1 VATGHFL
8 TNKGKQYLMQ
18 GKWETGSG
26 TTINCAL
33 ISGTQNTA
41 ALTAATVADLDFL
54 SQVFANGSV
63 EPTTGTL
70 TNYARKTLS
79 RVNATETDAT
89 DSSDLDASDIVWTAL
104 GGALN
109 LTLIGLAFF
118 DNAGGTDASKIL
130 LSIDWF
136 ASSITTNGGDL
147 TYAITTALYRAA

>member
-1 VATGHFL
+1 L
-8 TNKGKQYLMQ
+8 TNKGKQYLLQ

-26 TTINCAL
+26 TTIMARL

-41 ALTAATVADLDFL
+41 ALTAATVADLDFV

-63 EPTTGTL
+63 EPTSGTL
-70 TNYARKTLS
+70 TNYVPKTLT
-79 RVNATETDAT
+79 RVNATEDDTNDR
-89 DSSDLDASDIVWTAL
+89 SDLDASDIVWTAL
-104 GGALN
+104 GGAAN
-109 LTLIGLAFF
+109 LTLIGLCVY

-136 ASSITTNGGDL
+136 ASPITTNGGDL